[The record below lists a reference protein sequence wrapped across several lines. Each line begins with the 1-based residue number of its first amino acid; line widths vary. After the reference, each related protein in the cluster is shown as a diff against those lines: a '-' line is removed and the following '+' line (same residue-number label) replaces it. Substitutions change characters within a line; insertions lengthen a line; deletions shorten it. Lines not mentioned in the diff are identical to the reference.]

1 MLRWALL
8 FLVISVIAA
17 ILGVWPVAFLAKE
30 IAWVLFVVFLAL
42 FLVALVMVPFCRPA
56 PSTAVAAVDSH

>member
-42 FLVALVMVPFCRPA
+42 FLVALVMGRATPP
-56 PSTAVAAVDSH
+56 PP